1 MTLVPLGRP
10 RKPTALRIAEGVRGH
25 RPLPEGEPKPRA
37 VTPQCPDWFSP
48 LQRQMWDGI
57 VQSMSAVSGWITE
70 EQGPLLA
77 VLAEAYATWIEMTQ
91 FLTDNG
97 RTFEHEQHY
106 IDMNGTPAMKAYP
119 KVRPEV
125 KIQKEARAD
134 VLRYSAALGL
144 GPVFKARVNLAP
156 QGENEDLDLAP

>member
-1 MTLVPLGRP
+1 M
-10 RKPTALRIAEGVRGH
+10 RGH
-25 RPLPEGEPKPRA
+25 RPLPEGEPKPR
-37 VTPQCPDWFSP
+37 VLTPQCPDWFT
-48 LQRQMWDGI
+48 LAQRKVWDRI
-57 VQSMSAVSGWITE
+57 VETMNAVPGWITE

-77 VLAEAYATWIEMTQ
+77 VLAESYTTWMEMTR
-91 FLTDNG
+91 FLSENG

-106 IDMNGTPAMKAYP
+106 IDMNGTPAMRAYP

-156 QGENEDLDLAP
+156 QSEHEDLDLAP